1 MEHPVV
7 VRRLE
12 CVGYLAA
19 WREMQVFNETRGPAT
34 TDEIWLLEHP
44 PVFTVGLKG
53 KGRELNNP
61 LGIPLVHSDR
71 GGDVTYH
78 GPGQRLVYVLM
89 DLQRRRWSVRQLV
102 SNLEQAVIDLLAEF
116 DTPGKRRAG
125 APGVYVGQKKLAA
138 LGLRIRSGC
147 SYHGLALNVNMDLA
161 PFTFID
167 PCGYPG
173 LEVTQLAD
181 IGIAT
186 NLQQADRLLL
196 PHLLRN
202 LEYMPPVN
210 TVALADAPA

>member
-1 MEHPVV
+1 MKHPVI
-7 VRRLE
+7 VRRLG

-19 WREMQVFNETRGPAT
+19 WREMTAFNETRDPAT
-34 TDEIWLLEHP
+34 TDEIWLLEHS

-53 KGRELNNP
+53 KGRQLSNP
-61 LGIPLVHSDR
+61 QGIPFVHSDR

-89 DLQRRRWSVRQLV
+89 DLQRRRWGVKQLV

-116 DTPGKRRAG
+116 DSLGERRAG
-125 APGVYVGQKKLAA
+125 APGVYVAQKKLAA
-138 LGLRIRSGC
+138 LGLRIRGGR
-147 SYHGLALNVNMDLA
+147 SYHGLAINVNMDLA
-161 PFTFID
+161 PFTYID
-167 PCGYPG
+167 PCGFPG

-181 IGIAT
+181 VGIAT
-186 NLQQADRLLL
+186 SVQQTDRLLL

-210 TVALADAPA
+210 TAALADAPA

>member
-1 MEHPVV
+1 MEYPVV
-7 VRRLE
+7 VRRLG
-12 CVGYLAA
+12 CVGYLTA
-19 WREMQVFNETRGPAT
+19 WREMRAFNETRGPGT

-53 KGRELNNP
+53 KGRELTNP
-61 LGIPLVHSDR
+61 QGIPFVHSDR
-71 GGDVTYH
+71 GGDVSYH

-89 DLQRRRWSVRQLV
+89 DLQRRRWGVKQLV

-116 DTPGKRRAG
+116 DTPGERRTG

-138 LGLRIRSGC
+138 LGLRIRGGR

-181 IGIAT
+181 TGIAT
-186 NLQQADRLLL
+186 SVQQADRLLL

-202 LEYMPPVN
+202 LEYMPPVDAA
-210 TVALADAPA
+210 ALAEVPA

>member
-7 VRRLE
+7 VRKLG

-19 WREMQVFNETRGPAT
+19 WREMRSLVEGRVATT

-53 KGRELNNP
+53 KGRELTNTRGMP
-61 LGIPLVHSDR
+61 VVHSDR

-78 GPGQRLVYVLM
+78 GPGQRVVYVLM
-89 DLQRRRWSVRQLV
+89 DLHRRRWGVKQLV

-116 DTPGKRRAG
+116 DTLAERRRG
-125 APGVYVGQKKLAA
+125 APGVYVGGKKLAA
-138 LGLRIRSGC
+138 LGLRIRGGQ

-181 IGIAT
+181 IGIAK
-186 NLQQADRLLL
+186 NVQQADRLLL

-210 TVALADAPA
+210 IPVLASAPA